1 MPLVADIERAAGH
14 EGRAH
19 RIKTV
24 GRLALPP
31 ILAQLTATVMQ
42 YIDSAM
48 VGSLGAEA
56 SASIGLVS
64 TSTWLIGG
72 MCISAADGFAVQTAQ
87 YIGAGKEDDAR
98 HVFRQALLFCLVFGM
113 LIAAGSAA
121 ISPFL
126 PSWLGGKPEILGTSS
141 TYFLIWAC
149 ALPFVQFRQ
158 LCGSM
163 LQCSGDM
170 KTPAML
176 NVMLCVSN
184 VVFNFFLIY
193 PTRKIGGITV
203 PGAGLGVTGAAL
215 GTAFGETLISL
226 LMIWSAAVRS
236 GSLSLTRGGGSWKPD
251 MTLIGRA
258 MRISWPTAVE
268 HIVVCG
274 AYVCGTLIVSP
285 LGTVPVAANSLAVT
299 AESFCYMPGYGIG
312 SASTTLIGQSLGA
325 AKNGDPEKAKE
336 AARRYADTAVL
347 MGVTVMMIAG
357 AILYAAA
364 PAIFAMLTPDER
376 VRELGVTVLRIEAFA
391 EPLYGASIVCSG
403 AMRGAGDTLIPSIM
417 NLASIWG
424 VRIPLG
430 FILVRRIGLAGYW
443 IAMATELCFRG
454 IIFLIRMLRGG
465 WLKKGV
471 RI

>member
-1 MPLVADIERAAGH
+1 MPIVADISRASRP

-19 RIKTV
+19 RITTLA
-24 GRLALPP
+24 RLALPP
-31 ILAQLTATVMQ
+31 ILAELTATVMQ

-72 MCISAADGFAVQTAQ
+72 MCISAAAGFSVQTAQ
-87 YIGAGKEDDAR
+87 YIGAGREGEAR
-98 HVFRQALLFCLVFGM
+98 HVFRQALLFCLVFGLM
-113 LIAAGSAA
+113 IAAGSALV
-121 ISPFL
+121 SPFL
-126 PSWLGGKPEILGTSS
+126 PSWLGGRPEILRTAS

-170 KTPAML
+170 KTPAVL
-176 NVMLCVSN
+176 NGMLCVSN

-193 PTRKIGGITV
+193 PTRKIFGLTI
-203 PGAGLGVTGAAL
+203 PGAGMGVAGAAL
-215 GTAFGETLISL
+215 GTAIGETLISL
-226 LMIWSAAVRS
+226 IMVWFAVFRS
-236 GSLSLTRGGGSWKPD
+236 KSLSLVRDGGSWKPD
-251 MTLIGRA
+251 MPLIGRA
-258 MRISWPTAVE
+258 MKISWPTAVE

-312 SASTTLIGQSLGA
+312 SASTTLVGQSLGA
-325 AKNGDPEKAKE
+325 ASGGDPDTAKS
-336 AARRYADTAVL
+336 AARRYSNTGVIMGMAV
-347 MGVTVMMIAG
+347 MAAAG
-357 AILYAAA
+357 ALMFIAA
-364 PAIFAMLTPDER
+364 PLIFSMLTPDEG
-376 VRELGVTVLRIEAFA
+376 VRELGVAILRIEAFA
-391 EPLYGASIVCSG
+391 EPLYGAAIVCSG
-403 AMRGAGDTLIPSIM
+403 AMRGAGDTLVPSIM
-417 NLASIWG
+417 NLASMWG

-430 FILVRRIGLAGYW
+430 FILVPKIGLAGYW

-454 IIFLIRMLRGG
+454 IIFLVRLLRGR
-465 WLKKGV
+465 WLDKGV
-471 RI
+471 KI